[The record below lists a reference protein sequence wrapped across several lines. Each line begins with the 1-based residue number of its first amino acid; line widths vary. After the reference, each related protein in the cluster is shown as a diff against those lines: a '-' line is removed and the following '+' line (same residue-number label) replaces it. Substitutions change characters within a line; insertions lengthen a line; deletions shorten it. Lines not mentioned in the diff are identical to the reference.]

1 MSEIEKYYN
10 GEIHVDFEEDDL
22 IGEIIEQHN
31 EIERL
36 KSIIKEVREH
46 IEKTIEY
53 EKSCGFNRWTY
64 EDGQETY
71 IDMVEKTLDILDKEN
86 KDGER

>member
-1 MSEIEKYYN
+1 MSEDEISNLKLIICNLDLSVVTKEKLYN
-10 GEIHVDFEEDDL
+10 QAHKIRNQLQQKE
-22 IGEIIEQHN
+22 N
-31 EIERL
+31 
-36 KSIIKEVREH
+36 IIKEVREH

-64 EDGQETY
+64 DGGQEEF

-86 KDGER
+86 